1 MIKEFLKLKKET
13 IKNILHSVLYIVLIL
28 SSSICMLTDAIIN
41 KIIPWIVFG
50 SILSAVG
57 LFVIG
62 FLVYVC
68 ILLKKDYDYEKSKII
83 NIIDDIFRR
92 GGYDE

>member
-13 IKNILHSVLYIVLIL
+13 AKNIFNNVLYIVLIL
-28 SSSICMLTDAIIN
+28 TSSIFMLTDAIIN
-41 KIIPWIVFG
+41 KVIPWIVFG
-50 SILSAVG
+50 SILSAAG

-62 FLVYVC
+62 FLIYIC

-83 NIIDDIFRR
+83 DIIDDIFRR
-92 GGYDE
+92 GGYYE

>member
-13 IKNILHSVLYIVLIL
+13 IKNMLNNVLYIVLIL
-28 SSSICMLTDAIIN
+28 TNSIFMLTNAIIN
-41 KIIPWIVFG
+41 KVIPWIIFG
-50 SILSAVG
+50 SILSAAG
-57 LFVIG
+57 LFIIG
-62 FLVYVC
+62 FLVYMC
-68 ILLKKDYDYEKSKII
+68 ILLKKDYDCEKSKII